1 MADTETHDSSPV
13 PAGGKKK
20 DKRTWI
26 IIGLSVV
33 GVVLAY
39 VTYRAVAR
47 GGGGQTSSGVTSLP
61 ASTMVPSGGGG
72 GGGGSSSTSTGS
84 TQAMSMAQQQ
94 LAATQAQ
101 NSSLITDL
109 ISAISSK
116 SSVSSPPVT
125 SSTAPS
131 STIQTGSG
139 SAGDGWAPSGQL
151 FQPASQSPSPQPVQ
165 STVHL
170 TTPSGYRPITKGID
184 AANAWARSGYSV
196 LYRNNTTGTFGKFVP
211 GSGKTPANA
220 TLFVQKGG

>member
-1 MADTETHDSSPV
+1 MADTETHESTPV

-33 GVVLAY
+33 GLVIAY
-39 VTYRAVAR
+39 VTYRAVA
-47 GGGGQTSSGVTSLP
+47 GGGAGQTSSGVTSLP
-61 ASTMVPSGGGG
+61 AATMSGSGGG

-84 TQAMSMAQQQ
+84 SQAMAMAQQQ

-131 STIQTGSG
+131 STFQTGSG
-139 SAGDGWAPSGQL
+139 STGEGWAPSGQPL
-151 FQPASQSPSPQPVQ
+151 QTS
-165 STVHL
+165 VHL
-170 TTPSGYRPITKGID
+170 TTPSGYRPITKGIA
-184 AANAWARSGYSV
+184 AANAWAKSGHSV
-196 LYRNNTTGTFGKFVP
+196 LYRNNITGTFGKFVP

>member
-1 MADTETHDSSPV
+1 MADTETHESSPV

-61 ASTMVPSGGGG
+61 ASTIVPSGGGG
-72 GGGGSSSTSTGS
+72 GGGGSSSTSTS
-84 TQAMSMAQQQ
+84 SSQAMSMAQQQ

-116 SSVSSPPVT
+116 SSVSSPAVT

-139 SAGDGWAPSGQL
+139 PTGEGWEPSGQPI
-151 FQPASQSPSPQPVQ
+151 QT
-165 STVHL
+165 TVHL
-170 TTPSGYRPITKGID
+170 TNPSGYRPITKGIA

-196 LYRNNTTGTFGKFVP
+196 MYRNNITGTFGKFVP
-211 GSGKTPANA
+211 GSGKTPPNA